1 MCSMTAETIKFGLDQ
16 LNNEY
21 IKRCKEPIIF
31 DFKSASSHLLNEDSN
46 YNQCIHYIHY
56 YPGRIF
62 PYVPFCLLSIKD
74 FMHLNGYLLDP
85 FAGSGTILLE
95 ALMNSVIKRSTLGVE
110 INPLARLISKVK
122 TTPLN
127 MGAITQY
134 TEKIISTYKDAK
146 DAIECIPEFKNRE
159 IWFSDDA
166 IKKLCKL
173 RHAIHFLEA
182 DSNHKDFFWLCF
194 SSIIRKVAKADPYI
208 PPPVVLKPEK
218 YKGTPNKYQYLK
230 EYLESTENPG
240 VLRLFKEA
248 VFNNKKRLELLN
260 KLREIKEGIVKA
272 EIIWDDARSIKRAS
286 LSECGRLNKNSTG
299 DLTPG
304 SVDIIFTSPPYI
316 TAQKYI
322 RTNELELFW
331 LGYTEQEVNDLKKVS
346 IGTERVQKGYEMS
359 PLGIKSIDLL
369 LDYALSLSSER
380 AFMVHKYFRDMMES
394 LKEMYRLLNKQGY
407 LILVVGDNKVLGKKV
422 DTYRLLA
429 DVASQ
434 IGFAEIVT
442 LKDTIRSRSMMTRRN
457 GTGGLIKNEYVA
469 ILKR

>member
-1 MCSMTAETIKFGLDQ
+1 MATEIVKFGLDQ

-21 IKRCKEPIIF
+21 DKRCKEPIIF
-31 DFKSASSHLLNEDSN
+31 DFKSASSRLLNEDSN
-46 YNQCIHYIHY
+46 YNQSIHYVHY
-56 YPGRIF
+56 YPGRIY
-62 PYVPFCLLSIKD
+62 PYIPFYLLSIKD
-74 FMHLNGYLLDP
+74 FMHLDGYLLDP

-95 ALMNSVIKRSTLGVE
+95 ALTNAGVKRNTLGVE
-110 INPLARLISKVK
+110 INPLARLIAKVK

-127 MGAITQY
+127 MEEITQSVGN
-134 TEKIISTYKDAK
+134 IISIYKDVKGA
-146 DAIECIPEFKNRE
+146 ANYIPEFKNRE
-159 IWFSDDA
+159 IWFSNNA
-166 IKKLCKL
+166 VEKLCKL
-173 RHAIHFLEA
+173 RYAIHTLET
-182 DSNHKDFFWLCF
+182 DSDYKDFFWLCF

-218 YKGTPNKYQYLK
+218 YKDSPSKYQYLK
-230 EYLESTENPG
+230 EHLKNAENPD

-248 VFNNKKRLELLN
+248 VDNNKKRLDLLN
-260 KLREIKEGIVKA
+260 KFREIREGIVKA

-286 LSECGRLNKNSTG
+286 LSECGRINKDHKI
-299 DLTPG
+299 DLPSG

-331 LGYTEQEVNDLKKVS
+331 LGFTEQEVTDLKKAS
-346 IGTERVQKGYEMS
+346 IGSESVQKDYEIS

-369 LDYALSLSSER
+369 LDYALPLSSER
-380 AFMVHKYFRDMMES
+380 AFMVHKYFRDMVES
-394 LKEMYRLLNKQGY
+394 LKEMYRLLKKEGY

-429 DVASQ
+429 DAASQ

-442 LKDTIRSRSMMTRRN
+442 LKDTIRNRSMMTKRN
-457 GTGGLIKNEYVA
+457 GTGGLIKNEYVV
-469 ILKR
+469 IIKKGK